1 MAAHGIRKHHV
12 PGGASV
18 KWFRKVETEQV
29 RQAEEI
35 EAMRFLLARYVTASE
50 RELLK
55 KLARGC
61 PIPIKTDDSTLL
73 QRAESLHRA
82 GMIAGKTDILDLGRL
97 GKTAEL
103 STINE
108 FFDLTQSGQRYLDL
122 IAKLPADVDDTAVDP
137 TRPG

>member
-1 MAAHGIRKHHV
+1 
-12 PGGASV
+12 
-18 KWFRKVETEQV
+18 
-29 RQAEEI
+29 
-35 EAMRFLLARYVTASE
+35 MRFLLARYVTASE